1 MVSSPVRLETRG
13 GHTITID
20 DDTGRIEVRH
30 AAGSRVSVQ
39 EDGITLDATAAVEVS
54 APVVRIASA
63 DATFSG
69 VVRCHTLVADG
80 SVLAPNLPP
89 SGPE

>member
-1 MVSSPVRLETRG
+1 
-13 GHTITID
+13 
-20 DDTGRIEVRH
+20 
-30 AAGSRVSVQ
+30 VQ